1 MSRQVVFL
9 AMLCVAVTGAAFLVV
24 GVEAALCCAILSLV
38 VFVFFLVVSLRRRA
52 EIRRLTDEI
61 DEVLNLGRRLSFSN
75 CREGDIAVL
84 ANELEKMVARL
95 AGSPPARSE
104 KTSLADSLADISHQ
118 IRTPLTAAELMLP
131 GHRARGGRGTAQ
143 DPRT

>member
-1 MSRQVVFL
+1 MNDSLTKHVVLLAVLCATITGVAFL
-9 AMLCVAVTGAAFLVV
+9 AVDTK
-24 GVEAALCCAILSLV
+24 AALCCAILSLV

-84 ANELEKMVARL
+84 ANELEKMWHAFP
-95 AGSPPARSE
+95 GSPARS
-104 KTSLADSLADISHQ
+104 
-118 IRTPLTAAELMLP
+118 
-131 GHRARGGRGTAQ
+131 RARR
-143 DPRT
+143 PRWQTPSPTYRIRSARR